1 MYVDTKVGT
10 LAHWHAREAHVTQGQ
25 NMQDAEYGQLGG
37 VEVEESRP
45 SRGRWTRRARLA
57 WAVVGV
63 IIITAVALGCVFLLR
78 RRPRPAKTKE
88 EYCAAF
94 TVSSAPYPE
103 TWVGTWVDMFSPDDK
118 NPASR
123 RFIDLR
129 GAEAGAPLELE
140 ISADTGTERWG
151 RRFFPNTTVNP
162 TLKIMS
168 DPARRTTSFLSKI
181 PEGSTL
187 YPDAQN
193 GALNFTVTNGH
204 VNGKQV
210 LMWNGL
216 YDGVGGPWN
225 NGTAPPSP
233 CDNFWMRSTQTD

>member
-1 MYVDTKVGT
+1 
-10 LAHWHAREAHVTQGQ
+10 
-25 NMQDAEYGQLGG
+25 MQDAELEYGQLGG

-45 SRGRWTRRARLA
+45 ARRRWTR

-63 IIITAVALGCVFLLR
+63 VVVAAVAVGCVFLLR

-94 TVSSAPYPE
+94 TASSAPDPK
-103 TWVGTWVDMFSPDDK
+103 TWEGTWVDMFSPDDK

-129 GAEAGAPLELE
+129 RPGAGAPLELE

-162 TLKIMS
+162 TLKFTS
-168 DPARRTTSFLSKI
+168 DPAQRTTSFLSKI
-181 PEGSTL
+181 PKGSPL
-187 YPDAQN
+187 YADARN
-193 GALNFTVTNGH
+193 GALDFTVTNGH

-225 NGTAPPSP
+225 NGRPTSP
-233 CDNFWMRSTQTD
+233 CDNFW